1 MVPISS
7 CLIIFYFCISSSTPV
22 SFFLFLSLSLSLFF
36 LSNGM
41 DFVLSDVVPAK
52 QLTGYLLP
60 VTEHFSRPIQPQ
72 YRISDTSRKRYK
84 LRNETIAPVSRFFV
98 TANPS
103 CSTIA
108 TTDQPSCRHLDSPL
122 NMVSAYLNGYL
133 VGFLD
138 LGMWVDEE
146 PCIDFLFWILNDRRR
161 IFGWDHRMVSS
172 R

>member
-1 MVPISS
+1 
-7 CLIIFYFCISSSTPV
+7 
-22 SFFLFLSLSLSLFF
+22 
-36 LSNGM
+36 M

-146 PCIDFLFWILNDRRR
+146 PCIDFFVLDTQRPTTDIWMGPSNGEFSVANIFQIILRWIKRVGLFDKRTSGWIRNSQLC
-161 IFGWDHRMVSS
+161 
-172 R
+172 

>member
-1 MVPISS
+1 MYGSCVRVRVLIS
-7 CLIIFYFCISSSTPV
+7 LRAAHV
-22 SFFLFLSLSLSLFF
+22 
-36 LSNGM
+36 
-41 DFVLSDVVPAK
+41 DK
-52 QLTGYLLP
+52 K
-60 VTEHFSRPIQPQ
+60 EHFSRPIQPQ

-103 CSTIA
+103 CSTVA

-138 LGMWVDEE
+138 LGM
-146 PCIDFLFWILNDRRR
+146 
-161 IFGWDHRMVSS
+161 
-172 R
+172 